1 MRTKKELLFM
11 DIMNIELIRSTV
23 IKKIHSCRDIEN
35 LSRTCKLIKYYIDE
49 EKINK
54 KMLCY
59 EDFQSVGSKFKE
71 NPSEDVNEEEL
82 RYIKFETIND
92 SNKVMSDVRQF
103 PGEPILFKNRIVL
116 YLNDSLESFRE
127 NEHELFLKKLIEEV
141 NLNDKLRED
150 AEILE
155 LLTHFPG
162 NEYLALDL
170 LRYVT
175 HNKIRIIQI
184 ALDAFVSSRDQYR
197 RLNYDIFSGL
207 PQFHEL
213 AIYDPSTDEDYN
225 EIMESKEV
233 VEEII
238 KLLSKRKNATLDLLG
253 LFWETELTDFIIMLF
268 QMATKYK
275 IKIKYRFDN
284 YYLFDNS
291 HNIFSNFL
299 YFNSPISECAGCIVI
314 TISCGEQFCNV
325 IENLKLFRNLEKLQ
339 IRFGLFD
346 IKEYVTKTGKLN
358 SSNLT
363 LKNCKK
369 LKTIGFESQ
378 FTYVDYTV
386 DDQFLSIVCNNLM
399 YLSSLMP
406 STVERLEL
414 SNCWNITKDTT
425 MILSEYMPNIKF
437 IISELVSYKDSDCL
451 SVFSKLQA
459 YISHVNDPIVI
470 PKTVKLL
477 VIGHRDIKDDDRPV
491 AQQLLKNYY
500 QRFSK
505 CLYNTKEEYIFFN
518 NIRCWNIYK
527 KFVQES
533 FHEQYGPYGD

>member
-1 MRTKKELLFM
+1 M
-11 DIMNIELIRSTV
+11 DIMNIALIRSTI
-23 IKKIHSCRDIEN
+23 IKKIHSCRDIGN
-35 LSRTCKLIKYYIDE
+35 LSRTCKLIKFYIDK

-71 NPSEDVNEEEL
+71 NFTDEIIEDE
-82 RYIKFETIND
+82 
-92 SNKVMSDVRQF
+92 VMNNVRQF
-103 PGEPILFKNRIVL
+103 PGEPVLFKNRVVL
-116 YLNDSLESFRE
+116 YLNDSLETFRE
-127 NEHELFLKKLIEEV
+127 SEHELFLKKLLEEV
-141 NLNDKLRED
+141 NMGDKLRED

-155 LLTHFPG
+155 LLTYFPG

-170 LRYVT
+170 LKYIK
-175 HNKIRIIQI
+175 HDKIRIIQI

-197 RLNYDIFSGL
+197 KLNYDIFNGL

-225 EIMESKEV
+225 EIMESKEI

-238 KLLSKRKNATLDLLG
+238 KLLSKRRNATLDLLG

-268 QMATKYK
+268 EMATKYK

-284 YYLFDNS
+284 YYLFDGS
-291 HNIFSNFL
+291 RNIFSNFL
-299 YFNSPISECAGCIVI
+299 YFNSPISECAGYIII

-325 IENLKLFRNLEKLQ
+325 IENLKLFKNLEKLQ
-339 IRFGLFD
+339 IKFGLFD
-346 IKEYVTKTGKLN
+346 IKEFVTKTGKFN

-369 LKTIGFESQ
+369 LKTIRFESQ
-378 FTYVDYTV
+378 FTYVDYTD
-386 DDQFLSIVCNNLM
+386 DDQFLSIVCDNLM

-414 SNCWNITKDTT
+414 NNCWSITKETT

-437 IISELVSYKDSDCL
+437 IIGELVTYKDPDCL
-451 SVFSKLQA
+451 NVFSNLQA
-459 YISHVNDPIVI
+459 YVSHVNDPIEI

-477 VIGHRDIKDDDRPV
+477 VIGHRDIKDDDRPI

-518 NIRCWNIYK
+518 NIRCWDTYK
-527 KFVQES
+527 NFVQES